1 MKVCFCEVLQFCVHP
16 CAKKFASVVVGV
28 LLVQKINLSP
38 TRFKLLQ
45 PFQKGHL
52 QIFDLLQKFSIRV
65 LLILPENKF
74 YISSFVDDNTLC

>member
-1 MKVCFCEVLQFCVHP
+1 MKIFTNLCRQP
-16 CAKKFASVVVGV
+16 CAKKFACVRVGV

-52 QIFDLLQKFSIRV
+52 QIFDLLQKFSVHV